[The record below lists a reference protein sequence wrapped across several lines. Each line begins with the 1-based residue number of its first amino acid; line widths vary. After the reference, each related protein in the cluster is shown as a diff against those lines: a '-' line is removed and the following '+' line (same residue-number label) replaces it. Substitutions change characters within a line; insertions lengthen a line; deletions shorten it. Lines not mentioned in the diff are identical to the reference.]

1 MSALARFHSLYLL
14 TPSCSGILDAEHSCR
29 MLQNEDMQLR
39 EQIDRYNMRMREFN
53 EKQRQYRGQQ
63 ERTPDQDLEVS
74 SPTRNKKPIIR
85 NKGPPYPEVLLAKGL
100 YWKYTNYISIVNL
113 FTDFVWKFK
122 QQNQY
127 LIPKRTI

>member
-1 MSALARFHSLYLL
+1 
-14 TPSCSGILDAEHSCR
+14 

-74 SPTRNKKPIIR
+74 SLTWETKDHLILKLRWPKFFIESIQITLVGLSLISLLSLFGSLNNK
-85 NKGPPYPEVLLAKGL
+85 
-100 YWKYTNYISIVNL
+100 TNI
-113 FTDFVWKFK
+113 
-122 QQNQY
+122 
-127 LIPKRTI
+127 

>member
-1 MSALARFHSLYLL
+1 
-14 TPSCSGILDAEHSCR
+14 

-74 SPTRNKKPIIR
+74 SLARNKRNLLWETKDHLILKFRWPKVFIEIIQI
-85 NKGPPYPEVLLAKGL
+85 KLV
-100 YWKYTNYISIVNL
+100 S
-113 FTDFVWKFK
+113 
-122 QQNQY
+122 
-127 LIPKRTI
+127 

>member
-1 MSALARFHSLYLL
+1 MSALARFHSLYFL

-74 SPTRNKKPIIR
+74 SLTRETKDHLILKFPWPKVFI
-85 NKGPPYPEVLLAKGL
+85 E
-100 YWKYTNYISIVNL
+100 SIQITLVS
-113 FTDFVWKFK
+113 
-122 QQNQY
+122 
-127 LIPKRTI
+127 